1 MDKGHITELVAVFLC
16 PQCSRQEKQM
26 GKCKPIEVSRE
37 EEWPERVSAKGEGTK
52 EGVPRASQRRGKN
65 TEVKYKDQ

>member
-1 MDKGHITELVAVFLC
+1 
-16 PQCSRQEKQM
+16 M
-26 GKCKPIEVSRE
+26 GKSKPMEVSRE

-52 EGVPRASQRRGKN
+52 EGVPRESQRRGKN